1 MIIIININNL
11 IFILNLDTDDLD
23 NILNKKFNRNRKV
36 KKARQLLNK
45 P

>member
-1 MIIIININNL
+1 MIIMININNL

-36 KKARQLLNK
+36 KKACQLLNK

>member
-1 MIIIININNL
+1 MININNL